1 MGRLLSV
8 SEAQIWIGLLLATLT
23 LGVMIWGFGFRMG
36 KLFQRLDLLTECV
49 DRLMGQV
56 EAILTT
62 TSNHQTEIAVIKSK
76 FDTHLKD
83 CD

>member
-1 MGRLLSV
+1 V
-8 SEAQIWIGLLLATLT
+8 
-23 LGVMIWGFGFRMG
+23 VMIWGFGFRMG

>member
-1 MGRLLSV
+1 MLSV

-23 LGVMIWGFGFRMG
+23 LVVMIWGFGFRMG

-62 TSNHQTEIAVIKSK
+62 TSNHQTEIAVIKTK
-76 FDTHLKD
+76 LHTHMKD
-83 CD
+83 CS